1 MHEFQKEEPS
11 MSFSENMSR
20 LEDVVTQLEN
30 ESLSLDDAVCLF
42 EKGVGLVDE
51 CERNLD
57 TARQKISLLTP
68 EGKRVPF
75 VSGARETGETL

>member
-20 LEDVVTQLEN
+20 LEDVVAQLEK
-30 ESLSLDDAVCLF
+30 ESLSLDDAICLF
-42 EKGVGLVDE
+42 ETGVSLVEE
-51 CERNLD
+51 CQRHLD

-68 EGKRVPF
+68 DGKHVPF
-75 VSGARETGETL
+75 VSGAGETGENL